1 MPASLPVPPRPVR
14 LGVRRR
20 ESGGNTIAVRPSVP
34 HLCDGNVGV
43 RVGGLL
49 AHYAYQGSP
58 RRWRCSA
65 ASRRATLIG
74 TPARWSVVVGLLMPS
89 LHGKPDQTATAVT
102 GARAHAS
109 VMAFSSCLVGSIA
122 SWWPMGRHNLISTV
136 SDRHAGL
143 TEVSPSRVRT
153 TRTLCGEADH
163 AAPACIPPGI
173 AVPAVP
179 RWRCCRAPH
188 RAAGTA
194 EGA

>member
-1 MPASLPVPPRPVR
+1 
-14 LGVRRR
+14 
-20 ESGGNTIAVRPSVP
+20 
-34 HLCDGNVGV
+34 
-43 RVGGLL
+43 L

-74 TPARWSVVVGLLMPS
+74 TPARLECRRVVPTLPMRTACHWSPARPSRLATSRTRISQVAVRGVTEIVVGLLMPS

-143 TEVSPSRVRT
+143 TEVPPSRVRT